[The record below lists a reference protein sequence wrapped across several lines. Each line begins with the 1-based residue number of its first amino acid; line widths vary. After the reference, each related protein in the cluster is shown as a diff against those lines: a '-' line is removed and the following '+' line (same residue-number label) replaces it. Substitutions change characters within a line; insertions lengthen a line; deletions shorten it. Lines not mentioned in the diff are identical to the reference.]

1 MQKRHVRYP
10 RAAMAT
16 TPAITPPTIAPMLGP
31 LFEDDCVEPL
41 DEADEPVP
49 VVDIHVIVTQDVQV

>member
-1 MQKRHVRYP
+1 
-10 RAAMAT
+10 MAT